1 MVKNAIS
8 DYSSTAASNTDVG
21 GVNIDEGMSPS
32 GVNNAIRELM
42 SHLADLNAGTSSL
55 GTIKVDNLQLDG
67 NAITSTDTNGNI
79 TLTPNGTGNVVIDGI
94 NYPQADG
101 TANYFLKTDGA
112 GQLSF
117 AQVDTASIAD
127 DAVTSAKIADNNV
140 GAAELNVSGN
150 GTSGQFL
157 ASDGDGTFSW
167 ADAGGGFSYNSV
179 SGTTPSLDLGSYNFF
194 NQGALTGNTTVSF
207 ANVPTEHKWTYTYDT
222 DGAATSDITK
232 LSFSGESSLPTGYS
246 ASGVFFKPDGTVAFF
261 SDYNQ
266 YNISAHNLSTAWDI
280 STMSTAA
287 NSQLSHESTD
297 NRPFGLYFKSDG
309 TKLFVAGNQNRNVYE
324 WTLSTAW
331 DLTTA
336 SLTNTCNVDGIVNAT
351 ADTYGGDTN
360 GVSFKSDGTVMLVCT
375 EYRLYEYSLS
385 TAWDTSTASYTAGSF
400 LDLQEGGDLSTGNG
414 STSYNEAHFNSD
426 GTKIFATSYSLDTIV
441 SISLNT
447 AYDLSSGV
455 SSDTASTKFNSMTGN
470 YYNAEDTVRG
480 MYVRNDD
487 EFYLTGNAAGG
498 RIDKFVLIS
507 VYTLTL
513 PSSVQEVIDTTFYN
527 HRVSLDFFTAD
538 GGTNVHLIGQSQK
551 RIK

>member
-207 ANVPTEHKWTYTYDT
+207 ASVPTEHKWTYTYDT